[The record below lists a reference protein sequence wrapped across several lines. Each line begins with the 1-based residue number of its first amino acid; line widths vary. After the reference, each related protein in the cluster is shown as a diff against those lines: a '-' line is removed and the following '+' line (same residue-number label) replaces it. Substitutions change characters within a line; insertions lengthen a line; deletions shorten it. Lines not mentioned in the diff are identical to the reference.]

1 MKGWNFMK
9 KKLNSFLLV
18 MILVVTCVCIRP
30 ITAIAATSS
39 SVTSRTAMSL
49 ALEPGRTGTSN
60 TISFKFNGL
69 PDNAMVDSIKIDCT
83 DAKKIGNGLGAIA
96 PMSMTIS
103 NPSGFVQNVPWG
115 SGNITNTSVFN
126 DLSAKGTWQIS
137 MTGRNVAPIT
147 AGSRFVAGVR
157 YSNVKMTIT
166 YYIEN

>member
-1 MKGWNFMK
+1 MKR
-9 KKLNSFLLV
+9 KLNSFLLV

-49 ALEPGRTGTSN
+49 ALEPGRTGSSN
-60 TISFKFNGL
+60 SISFKFNGL

-83 DAKKIGNGLGAIA
+83 DAKKIGNGMGAIA
-96 PMSMTIS
+96 PMSLTIT
-103 NPSGFVQNVPWG
+103 NPDGIIQTVQWG
-115 SGNITNTSVFN
+115 SGNVTNTDVF
-126 DLSAKGTWQIS
+126 DDFSAKGTWQIR

-147 AGSRFVAGVR
+147 AGSRFVAGVK

>member
-1 MKGWNFMK
+1 MK

-30 ITAIAATSS
+30 LTAIAATSS
-39 SVTSRTAMSL
+39 SVTSRSAMSL

-83 DAKKIGNGLGAIA
+83 DAKKIGNGMGAIA
-96 PMSMTIS
+96 PMSMTIT

-147 AGSRFVAGVR
+147 AGSRFVAGVK